1 MSSNKDTI
9 LVVDDRPANRYAI
22 VHALA
27 RSGFQVIEAG
37 SGREALELAKR
48 APAAIL
54 LDVKLPDILGYEV
67 CRRLKSNPRTN
78 HIPVLQLSAA
88 FVDNE
93 SRVYALESGADAYLT
108 QPVEPNVLVAT
119 VRSLVKLHEAESL
132 AKLASKQWQATF
144 DALSEGVALVDAS
157 GAVQR
162 CNRAMTEL
170 LHRTFTEIEG
180 SRLDELLRD
189 TLGLSSLD
197 ENLVGSLEVF
207 SGSQSFQLSLEPVY
221 LDEIR
226 ISRIFVLADITQ
238 QKLAEHSALLNE
250 RLAATG
256 RMAHTIAHEI
266 NNPLEA
272 ITNLLYLLRG
282 PVSGSAE
289 GTAYLVSAEREVER
303 VSRIARQILSF
314 HRESATPVLV
324 DLSELMDD
332 VLALN
337 NRDIIERHLN
347 IFKQWEGPVTI
358 HGFPAQLRQVF
369 SNLIRNAIE
378 ASNAGDT
385 IRVRISRSVLYREPR
400 ERGARITISDNGAGI
415 APENLAKVFDAFFT
429 TKELRGSGIGL
440 WLSSAIVQE
449 HRGLIKLRSSTQ
461 PSRSGTCVSVLL
473 PEGAF

>member
-1 MSSNKDTI
+1 
-9 LVVDDRPANRYAI
+9 
-22 VHALA
+22 
-27 RSGFQVIEAG
+27 
-37 SGREALELAKR
+37 
-48 APAAIL
+48 
-54 LDVKLPDILGYEV
+54 
-67 CRRLKSNPRTN
+67 
-78 HIPVLQLSAA
+78 
-88 FVDNE
+88 
-93 SRVYALESGADAYLT
+93 
-108 QPVEPNVLVAT
+108 
-119 VRSLVKLHEAESL
+119 
-132 AKLASKQWQATF
+132 
-144 DALSEGVALVDAS
+144 
-157 GAVQR
+157 
-162 CNRAMTEL
+162 MTEL

-221 LDEIR
+221 LDEIK

-337 NRDIIERHLN
+337 NRDILERHLK

-358 HGFPAQLRQVF
+358 RGFPAQLRQVF

-378 ASNAGDT
+378 ASNAGAT

-400 ERGARITISDNGAGI
+400 EPGVRVTISDNGAGI
-415 APENLAKVFDAFFT
+415 APENLVKVFDAFFT

-440 WLSSAIVQE
+440 WLSLAIVQE
-449 HRGLIKLRSSTQ
+449 HRGVIKVRSSTQ
-461 PSRSGTCVSVLL
+461 PRRSGTSISVLL
-473 PEGAF
+473 PEGTS

>member
-1 MSSNKDTI
+1 VSSKEDTI
-9 LVVDDRPANRYAI
+9 LVVDDRPANRYAV
-22 VHALA
+22 VHALV
-27 RSGFQVIEAG
+27 RSGFRVIEAA
-37 SGREALELAKR
+37 SGREALELAKQV
-48 APAAIL
+48 PAAIL

-67 CRRLKSNPRTN
+67 CRRLKSNPRTS

-119 VRSLVKLHEAESL
+119 VRSLVKIHAAESL

-144 DALSEGVALVDAS
+144 DALSEGVALVDVS
-157 GAVQR
+157 GVIQR

-170 LHRTFTEIEG
+170 LHRTYAQIEG
-180 SRLDELLRD
+180 SSLEQLLRD
-189 TLGLSSLD
+189 TLSFSLLD
-197 ENLVGSLEVF
+197 ENLEGPLEIF
-207 SGSQSFQLSLEPVY
+207 SGSRSFRLSLEPVY
-221 LDEIR
+221 LDDIK
-226 ISRIFVLADITQ
+226 ISRIFILAEITQ
-238 QKLAEHSALLNE
+238 QKFAEQSAILNE

-272 ITNLLYLLRG
+272 ITNLLYLLHE

-289 GTAYLVSAEREVER
+289 GTAYLVSAEKEVAR

-314 HRESATPVLV
+314 HRESATQVLV
-324 DLSELMDD
+324 DLSELMED

-337 NRDIIERHLN
+337 NRDILEKRLKIV
-347 IFKQWEGPVTI
+347 KQWEGPVTI

-378 ASNAGDT
+378 ASHAGEK
-385 IRVRISRSVLYREPR
+385 IQVRISRRALYREPR
-400 ERGARITISDNGAGI
+400 EPGARVTISDQGVGI
-415 APENLAKVFDAFFT
+415 APENLARVFDAFFT
-429 TKELRGSGIGL
+429 TKELRGSGVGL
-440 WLSSAIVQE
+440 WLSLSIVLQ
-449 HRGLIKLRSSTQ
+449 HRGLIRLRSSTN
-461 PSRSGTCVSVLL
+461 PSHSGTCVSVLL
-473 PEGAF
+473 PEGSS

>member
-22 VHALA
+22 VHALT
-27 RSGFQVIEAG
+27 RSGFQVIEAA
-37 SGREALELAKR
+37 SGREALELAKQV
-48 APAAIL
+48 PAAIL

-108 QPVEPNVLVAT
+108 QPVEPNVLIAT

-144 DALSEGVALVDAS
+144 DALSEGVALVDIS
-157 GAVQR
+157 GVIQR

-170 LHRTFTEIEG
+170 LQRSFAQIEG

-189 TLGLSSLD
+189 TLSLSSVD
-197 ENLVGSLEVF
+197 ENLVGPLEVF
-207 SGSQSFQLSLEPVY
+207 SGSQSFRLSLEPVY
-221 LDEIR
+221 LDEIKT
-226 ISRIFVLADITQ
+226 SRILVLADITQ
-238 QKLAEHSALLNE
+238 QKLAEHSAILNE

-272 ITNLLYLLRG
+272 ITNLLFLLRG

-289 GTAYLVSAEREVER
+289 GTAYLASAEKEVER

-314 HRESATPVLV
+314 HRESATQVPV
-324 DLSELMDD
+324 DLSELMED

-337 NRDIIERHLN
+337 NRDIFERHLK
-347 IFKQWEGPVTI
+347 IVKQWESPVTI
-358 HGFPAQLRQVF
+358 RGFPAQLRQVF

-378 ASNAGDT
+378 ASDAGAT
-385 IRVRISRSVLYREPR
+385 IRVRISKSVLYREPK
-400 ERGARITISDNGAGI
+400 GAGSSSH
-415 APENLAKVFDAFFT
+415 NL
-429 TKELRGSGIGL
+429 
-440 WLSSAIVQE
+440 
-449 HRGLIKLRSSTQ
+449 
-461 PSRSGTCVSVLL
+461 
-473 PEGAF
+473 